1 MFAWPA
7 GELEV
12 HWMIEQ
18 STKPPQVC
26 VFYFCLLW
34 TFFGEKKNK
43 KKKAGRKRKG
53 SDELKIHYCASH
65 QITFW
70 PIFAPVSADV
80 TEWPTQSKW
89 DPAMH
94 STQQKHPQEE
104 IFFWAFNIDALKNRR
119 HILKD
124 HFYGQNFSRSFVS
137 MYGTYTLK
145 KSCRFNFGD

>member
-1 MFAWPA
+1 MTCRGTGSALDDPA
-7 GELEV
+7 K
-12 HWMIEQ
+12 HKT
-18 STKPPQVC
+18 STSMCALFLPP
-26 VFYFCLLW
+26 LN
-34 TFFGEKKNK
+34 FFGKK
-43 KKKAGRKRKG
+43 KKKASRKRKG
-53 SDELKIHYCASH
+53 SDEFKIHYCALH

-80 TEWPTQSKW
+80 TEWPTQGKW

-124 HFYGQNFSRSFVS
+124 HFYGKNFSRSFMS
-137 MYGTYTLK
+137 IYGTYTLK
-145 KSCRFNFGD
+145 KSSRFNFGN